1 MTALGLFLPVAD
13 RVAISTDK
21 EVFNKWCMA
30 SHGKGHSFPD
40 TIASEARYKGAVLG
54 PLRER
59 NDPSADLVKY
69 FIRNGIS
76 VMPFFRKTEN
86 SDTELDAPAR
96 YLQKQ
101 EVPKV
106 SLTSR

>member
-1 MTALGLFLPVAD
+1 MEKATVSLTRLPRKLGTREQYL
-13 RVAISTDK
+13 
-21 EVFNKWCMA
+21 
-30 SHGKGHSFPD
+30 GHL
-40 TIASEARYKGAVLG
+40 EW
-54 PLRER
+54 R

-101 EVPKV
+101 EAPKV

>member
-1 MTALGLFLPVAD
+1 
-13 RVAISTDK
+13 
-21 EVFNKWCMA
+21 
-30 SHGKGHSFPD
+30 
-40 TIASEARYKGAVLG
+40 
-54 PLRER
+54 
-59 NDPSADLVKY
+59 
-69 FIRNGIS
+69 
-76 VMPFFRKTEN
+76 MPFFRKTEN